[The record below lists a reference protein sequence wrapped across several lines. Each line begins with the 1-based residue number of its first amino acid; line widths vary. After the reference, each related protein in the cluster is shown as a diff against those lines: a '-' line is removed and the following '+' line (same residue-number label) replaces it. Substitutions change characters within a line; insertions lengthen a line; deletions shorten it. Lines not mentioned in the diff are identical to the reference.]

1 MQNQLIDRA
10 PTPQATP
17 HRHDATP
24 LSDAF
29 HKIVDAYR
37 AGRKPRKPAPAY
49 VTISDGS
56 VVRVKAVLSAAQSI
70 AKLARN
76 DGHGYRTVGITLLP
90 HTLGS
95 ETTLCPHAS
104 PDCIAGCLNLSGRT
118 MAQTVQTDIIMR
130 SRLARTILWNTQR
143 ERFLEML
150 AYELG
155 RERATA
161 QRRGETLIVRGN
173 LVSDIDWAGKH
184 RPIVELFPDV
194 LWYGYTKNPLAF
206 ERWASGQYPSNYH
219 LVFSRSERNEDRA
232 LAFLARGLNVSVI
245 FDAVYSSQSKK
256 PFPATWKGY
265 RVIDGDETDLRFL
278 DPRGVVVGLRA
289 KGRLRQPSFAHHGFV
304 IRTDRDPV
312 NPTVID

>member
-10 PTPQATP
+10 PTSQATP
-17 HRHDATP
+17 HRHNATP

-37 AGRKPRKPAPAY
+37 AGHKPRKPAPAY
-49 VTISDGS
+49 VIMPDGS
-56 VVRVKAVLSAAQSI
+56 VVRVKTVLSAAQSI
-70 AKLARN
+70 AKLAKN

-95 ETTLCPHAS
+95 AITLCPHAS

-130 SRLARTILWNTQR
+130 SRLARTILWNTDR
-143 ERFLEML
+143 ARFLEML

-155 RERATA
+155 RERQTA
-161 QRRGETLIVRGN
+161 QRNGETLIARGN
-173 LVSDIDWAGKH
+173 VVSDIDWAGKH
-184 RPIVELFPDV
+184 RAIVEMFPDV
-194 LWYGYTKNPLAF
+194 IWYGYTKNPLAF
-206 ERWASGQYPSNYH
+206 DRWATGQYPANYH
-219 LVFSRSERNEDRA
+219 LVFSRSEKNEVAA
-232 LAFLARGLNVSVI
+232 LTFLARGLNVSVI
-245 FDAVYSSQSKK
+245 FDTVYSSQSKK
-256 PFPATWKGY
+256 PLPATWKGL

-289 KGRLRQPSFAHHGFV
+289 KGRLRQPSFANHGFV
-304 IRTDRDPV
+304 IRTDKAQS
-312 NPTVID
+312 NPQVIG